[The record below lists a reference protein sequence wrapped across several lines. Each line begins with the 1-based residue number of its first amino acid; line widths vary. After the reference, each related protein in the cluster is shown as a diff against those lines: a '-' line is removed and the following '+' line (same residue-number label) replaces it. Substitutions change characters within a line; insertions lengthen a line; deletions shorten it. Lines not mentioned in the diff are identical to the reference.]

1 MFQCRAGS
9 RQSEEVASAAVRRVD
24 RDASDGSGYYAFV
37 KFYSAIDT
45 SRALKELGGR
55 LYWRGQHAKVV
66 LGEIVLEGAKCKC
79 SGVDGDG
86 GQHATCECCTGRTM
100 SRGGSQGL
108 HIL

>member
-1 MFQCRAGS
+1 MFQCRGGS

-24 RDASDGSGYYAFV
+24 RDASDGCGYYAFV

-66 LGEIVLEGAKCKC
+66 LGEIVLKGEKCKC
-79 SGVDGDG
+79 N
-86 GQHATCECCTGRTM
+86 ATCGCCPGGAI
-100 SRGGSQGL
+100 SKEGSQGDCTYCRGNM
-108 HIL
+108 